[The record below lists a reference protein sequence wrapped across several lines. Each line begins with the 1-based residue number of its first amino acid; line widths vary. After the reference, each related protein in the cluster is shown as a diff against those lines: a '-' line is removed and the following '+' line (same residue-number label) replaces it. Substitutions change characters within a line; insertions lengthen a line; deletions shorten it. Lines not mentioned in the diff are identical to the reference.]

1 MRREA
6 IAAPPI
12 AESGLR
18 GLSTEQAGPRPAGIP
33 DAAKAAGG
41 DRRAHVTRP

>member
-6 IAAPPI
+6 IAALPI

-18 GLSTEQAGPRPAGIP
+18 GLPTEQAGPRPAGIP
-33 DAAKAAGG
+33 DAATIVRGNQ
-41 DRRAHVTRP
+41 RAHATRP